1 MARVTYNLEWAVPLV
16 VDEQGE
22 VVREAAFRLQVEQ
35 GRRIRFAIALR
46 IRDERDGRMK
56 EL

>member
-1 MARVTYNLEWAVPLV
+1 VTYNLEWDVPLV

-22 VVREAAFRLQVEQ
+22 VVREAAFRLQIERGQRV
-35 GRRIRFAIALR
+35 RFAIALR

-56 EL
+56 DIVR

>member
-1 MARVTYNLEWAVPLV
+1 LARVTYNLEWAVPLV

-35 GRRIRFAIALR
+35 GVNSGEKFPSFSG
-46 IRDERDGRMK
+46 EKFPTPVGY
-56 EL
+56 